1 MYVTGSRF
9 RTYYDFG
16 YVALDIIH
24 VTSMDTGEYT
34 VRATNHLGTA
44 HTSAQVRVSLSM
56 VETVIMLVSN
66 LVAFEQVLG
75 KCNQNFSVV

>member
-1 MYVTGSRF
+1 MFAGSRF

-44 HTSAQVRVSLSM
+44 HTSAQVRVSLS
-56 VETVIMLVSN
+56 VLSDKMLTN
-66 LVAFEQVLG
+66 IILYYRGL
-75 KCNQNFSVV
+75 